1 LSCATFKWARE
12 TNPIAP
18 LTTGPWYGHGSEMAR
33 ALVALSDVVSYHAY
47 SSAAGVEK
55 TTKLYQQYGRPLLC
69 TETIRRRPG
78 QDYAAVLPVFA
89 KYKVSWWNW
98 GLVAGKQQTYLPWG
112 KKGLTI
118 KDPWHWDMLHPDGKP
133 YAPKEIELIKN
144 FKFAKD
150 APAKNS
156 GEKK

>member
-1 LSCATFKWARE
+1 LSHPNR
-12 TNPIAP
+12 
-18 LTTGPWYGHGSEMAR
+18 LTK
-33 ALVALSDVVSYHAY
+33 
-47 SSAAGVEK
+47 AGK
-55 TTKLYQQYGRPLLC
+55 DYFRH
-69 TETIRRRPG
+69 RPG

-98 GLVAGKQQTYLPWG
+98 GLVAGKQQTYLPWS

-144 FKFAKD
+144 FKFKKD
-150 APAKNS
+150 KPAKNS
-156 GEKK
+156 GEK